1 MQTYSPIRGMTVCVS
16 GGEYVKREDADAEIA
31 ELKER
36 ARELEADNKCLKEAL
51 EKIESLS
58 LCYEGDEC
66 GSKQIASEALK
77 LAGKE
82 GE

>member
-1 MQTYSPIRGMTVCVS
+1 MTIEEIEDKYFRGFNCGDLVES
-16 GGEYVKREDADAEIA
+16 LLAIAKRQ
-31 ELKER
+31 R
-36 ARELEADNKCLKEAL
+36 EAL